1 MEDTASYRCLA
12 KVSTT
17 IFRLVSPRFVSS
29 VLISS
34 PTTIPHHRHK
44 KTQNEERIFTKSY
57 TYKTKGLV
65 HLLENAIS
73 EEGHLVL
80 VFCFCFFSSFDHL
93 VLFPVSPPII
103 SVLFTS
109 FTNTHWFFFF
119 SRSPILEVLYYPM
132 VYSSYFS
139 FTLSRVDLIWIFPFS
154 PPTTSPPFP
163 RLTIPS
169 QTLFV
174 IDILI
179 SQFLSVSLCLS
190 VSLSLSLCV
199 VLTKR
204 ERKITLVSFLL
215 IFFLFFLCM
224 SSNWFVSC
232 RVVSLSL
239 YRGLKN
245 VLSVVLLHLIELIYS
260 FSDRNCLML
269 ERLVTI
275 IRYQ

>member
-57 TYKTKGLV
+57 TYKTNGLV
-65 HLLENAIS
+65 HLLENAIL

-190 VSLSLSLCV
+190 VSVSLSLCGAH
-199 VLTKR
+199 K
-204 ERKITLVSFLL
+204 KGKKNNSG
-215 IFFLFFLCM
+215 FFPSHLFFSFCVCRQIGLCLV
-224 SSNWFVSC
+224 VSC
-232 RVVSLSL
+232 LFL
-239 YRGLKN
+239 CIG
-245 VLSVVLLHLIELIYS
+245 
-260 FSDRNCLML
+260 D
-269 ERLVTI
+269 
-275 IRYQ
+275 